1 MGYLLDPQQERS
13 LRLQDVV
20 QISKLLERRWL
31 SFL

>member
-1 MGYLLDPQQERS
+1 MVYLLDPQQERS